1 MVKEVL
7 ILNPILRKTF
17 HALSLIGTFMLVF
30 GGLYLF
36 QKYTIGL
43 LLSLNEL
50 KILKFPIHILIYTFT
65 TLLFMKRYVRIST
78 PYQ

>member
-7 ILNPILRKTF
+7 LLNPLLRKTF
-17 HALSLIGTFMLVF
+17 HVLSLIGTFMFVF

-50 KILKFPIHILIYTFT
+50 KIQNFPIHVLIYTFT
-65 TLLFMKRYVRIST
+65 TLLFMKRYVKLST

>member
-7 ILNPILRKTF
+7 LLNPLLRKTF
-17 HALSLIGTFMLVF
+17 HVLSLIGTFMFVL
-30 GGLYLF
+30 GPLSF

-50 KILKFPIHILIYTFT
+50 KIQNFPIHVLIYTFT
-65 TLLFMKRYVRIST
+65 TLLFMKRYVKLST